1 VSEVPAGPI
10 KTPAAPALAGSGD
23 VERNGAMAWI
33 WNRILPKAMR
43 AETTPSARIDG
54 YVASKIRSGGPGLAL
69 AVVKAGA
76 VVHAAGYGLAD
87 RRGNPITPDTIFHL
101 ASCGKQF
108 TSLGMAMLVEE
119 GKLHLDDP
127 VAKHLPLLTA
137 FGPRVTLR
145 RLLHHTSGIRDLY
158 DEDVLHVL
166 ASGTLE
172 HLRRLC
178 PSDFDPRRFRPN
190 VYVDTGA
197 EEDGFVE
204 AEGFVEDGWLGGELE
219 VGDDGGVRIV
229 GMRPAL
235 RCAITIH
242 PQDELR
248 ADPAILRTAA
258 RHHGAELL
266 GSTDHAGAVGDPYD
280 SGELF
285 PLGCSERTETRCRFG
300 GHRQT

>member
-1 VSEVPAGPI
+1 MRRQVATVAELWRYPVKSMRGERLSEM
-10 KTPAAPALAGSGD
+10 ALTECGAVGD
-23 VERNGAMAWI
+23 R
-33 WNRILPKAMR
+33 LYAMR
-43 AETTPSARIDG
+43 ELKYGSIMSARIW
-54 YVASKIRSGGPGLAL
+54 A
-69 AVVKAGA
+69 
-76 VVHAAGYGLAD
+76 
-87 RRGNPITPDTIFHL
+87 
-101 ASCGKQF
+101 
-108 TSLGMAMLVEE
+108 AMLQLRAVCERE
-119 GKLHLDDP
+119 PANDAPARVLIELPDGSAIHADDP
-127 VAKHLPLLTA
+127 GVDKTLSALFRHPVRLERPRGDAPLTMTEIDEITKGHA
-137 FGPRVTLR
+137 FMPP
-145 RLLHHTSGIRDLY
+145 RDLY

-204 AEGFVEDGWLGGELE
+204 AQGFVEDGWLGSELE

-258 RHHGAELL
+258 QHHGAFVGLF
-266 GSTDHAGAVGDPYD
+266 AAVGAPGRIRVGDPVW
-280 SGELF
+280 LVK
-285 PLGCSERTETRCRFG
+285 
-300 GHRQT
+300 H